1 MAQPLAISSTVDK
14 GQVYFDFVEAFFTSF
29 STALVNDYDLHSYTR
44 GPGTLT
50 GSHLNKD
57 SLPT

>member
-1 MAQPLAISSTVDK
+1 M